1 MTVCHSVRRPVTIL
15 VRTTIHVTNAQKNG
29 TPARHSQSIIAH
41 APPSGLS
48 WPRVSTG
55 STGTRVP
62 LTPRGPLTIAPPQ
75 VYWLPYALRGLTLLS
90 YSWLP
95 QPGPL
100 RPLPTT
106 HTAAPTG
113 YQTPCLTT
121 GLWLTLATDTRM
133 LPRDSP
139 LLCDLWQPGHRCG
152 SCAEPCQRRDGCVGQ
167 SQIIMSFMP

>member
-1 MTVCHSVRRPVTIL
+1 MPQNMIRLRGQRNTF
-15 VRTTIHVTNAQKNG
+15 
-29 TPARHSQSIIAH
+29 IAH

-48 WPRVSTG
+48 WPRVSKG
-55 STGTRVP
+55 SGGTP
-62 LTPRGPLTIAPPQ
+62 APPHPTRT
-75 VYWLPYALRGLTLLS
+75 LDSRLTTGIPITHALRGLTFLS
-90 YSWLP
+90 RRWLP
-95 QPGPL
+95 QCGT
-100 RPLPTT
+100 RWSMPTT

-121 GLWLTLATDTRM
+121 GLWLTLATDTRT